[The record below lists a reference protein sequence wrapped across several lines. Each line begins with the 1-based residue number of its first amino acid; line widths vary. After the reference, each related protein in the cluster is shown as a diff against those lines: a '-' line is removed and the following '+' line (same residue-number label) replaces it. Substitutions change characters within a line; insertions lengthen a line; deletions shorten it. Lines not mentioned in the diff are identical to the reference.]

1 MGSYV
6 WLIVILILSIIEVA
20 TCGLT
25 TVWFVI
31 SAIVS
36 LILSFF
42 ITNDFVLFTV
52 FVVLGAVLLLTTRPI
67 LKKYTS
73 TNKVATNID
82 KIIGLKAVCTIDI
95 LPDEVGEVKVEGKYW
110 SAISNDKI
118 TEGEKVI
125 VKQIK
130 SVKLVVEREKN

>member
-110 SAISNDKI
+110 SAISNDEI
-118 TEGEKVI
+118 TKGEKVI